1 MLFGAK
7 FRSGGGLFVSKSGA
21 MSAEHAESTGSVV
34 AKGRSYVSESIAEL
48 KKISHPTR
56 QQTVQATLVTL
67 VIVVFVSL
75 CLFILDV
82 IFGKLMQAIV

>member
-1 MLFGAK
+1 
-7 FRSGGGLFVSKSGA
+7 
-21 MSAEHAESTGSVV
+21 MSAEQAESSGSVV
-34 AKGRSYVSESIAEL
+34 SKCRSYVSESIAEL

-67 VIVVFVSL
+67 VIVVFVAF

-82 IFGKLMQAIV
+82 IFGKLMQAII